1 MLRSCLSLFLSSLPW
16 RHVLWALALLAGV
29 AQAQLAL
36 PHPPAPVNA
45 WPAVRM
51 LVDDTGTL
59 DVQGAR
65 AALERFTAIDPAHAS
80 LGVRPHPVWLYLPVH
95 VSGGA
100 ASVWVLDINYPALNR
115 VDVFLEQ
122 GEAIAKLA
130 TLGNLQPFA
139 QRPLG
144 GRSLAVPMELDPVK
158 SPSIWL
164 RVETAGALVL
174 PLTLSPLAEHQR
186 AALDEQ
192 MLQGLLSGLALCLLV
207 YSLAQWLT
215 LRDTLFLK
223 YALLITGSLGFSV
236 FQFGLGTQ
244 FLWTDAFW
252 FERHAAGLMSL
263 TATTGSFLFIEHAL
277 RGGSGRTWQLSMR
290 AGAVLSVLLAL
301 VYAMDLVGSR
311 AVTAIMSVLGLL
323 PALLGLPGAWRRARQ
338 GDTIGACFL
347 AAWLIYALA
356 TATIIGVIRG
366 VLPVNFFTLHAF
378 QFGATLDMLLFMRVL
393 GLRTRA
399 LQLSAQTA
407 TRERDAMV
415 SLAHT
420 DPLTGLPNRRHLNAS
435 LQAALMHCGP
445 GRFVGVYVLDL
456 DGFKPINDRHGHDVG
471 DTLLAAVAQRLR
483 AHTRAS
489 DLIAR
494 VGGDEF
500 VLMATGLTSD
510 EDAQEIGR
518 KLLDAFEAPFNVE
531 GHTLQIGMTGGYA
544 LAPADGSDL
553 VSLMKRADAAM
564 YAGKQAGKRC
574 LRRAA

>member
-1 MLRSCLSLFLSSLPW
+1 MGWL
-16 RHVLWALALLAGV
+16 GV

-36 PHPPAPVNA
+36 PHPPATVNA
-45 WPAVRM
+45 WPAVQM
-51 LVDDTGTL
+51 LVDETGTL
-59 DVQGAR
+59 DVQDAR
-65 AALERFTAIDPAHAS
+65 AALDRFTDVDPDHAT
-80 LGVRPHPVWLYLPVH
+80 LGVQPHPVWLHLPLR

-100 ASVWVLDINYPALNR
+100 AMPWVLDINYPVLNR
-115 VDVFLEQ
+115 VDVFLER
-122 GEAIAKLA
+122 GGTIAQIA

-139 QRPLG
+139 ERPLG
-144 GRSLAVPMELDPVK
+144 GRSLAVPLELTPGE
-158 SPSIWL
+158 PQTLWL
-164 RVETAGALVL
+164 RVETSGALVM

-186 AALDEQ
+186 AALNEQ
-192 MLQGLLSGLALCLLV
+192 MLQGLLTGLALCLLV

-236 FQFGLGTQ
+236 FLFGLGTQ

-252 FERHAAGLMSL
+252 FERHAAGLLSL

-277 RGGSGRTWQLSMR
+277 RGGSGRAWQWTMR
-290 AGAVLSVLLAL
+290 GGAALSVLLAL
-301 VYAMDLVGSR
+301 AYAADR
-311 AVTAIMSVLGLL
+311 IDTRTITAVMTLLGVL
-323 PALLGLPGAWRRARQ
+323 PALLGLPGAWRRTRQ
-338 GDTIGACFL
+338 GDSIGACFL

-356 TATIIGVIRG
+356 TATLIGVIRG
-366 VLPVNFFTLHAF
+366 VLPVNFFTQHAF

-420 DPLTGLPNRRHLNAS
+420 DPLTGLPNRRHLNAA
-435 LQAALMHCGP
+435 LQAALTQCGP

-456 DGFKPINDRHGHDVG
+456 DGFKPVNDRHGHDTG
-471 DTLLAAVAQRLR
+471 DALLAAVAQRLR

-500 VLMATGLTSD
+500 VLMAIGLGSD
-510 EDAQEIGR
+510 DVAQEIGR
-518 KLLDAFEAPFNVE
+518 KLIDAFEAPFTVD

-564 YAGKQAGKRC
+564 YAGKQAGKRRL
-574 LRRAA
+574 LRAG